1 MAPLPPTAPTAPTN
15 LPVAPSPAPAGEV
28 LDNVRELAPSIAGR
42 ATEIE
47 AARRLPADLLAAL
60 TAAGCF
66 RVLLPRSHG
75 GGGADLPGAM
85 RVFEALSRADGSV
98 GWTVMIGASAWCDI
112 AGLPR
117 ATFDALYAGGPDVVG
132 GGAINP
138 TGTAVRVDGGYRVR
152 GRWAFASG
160 CEHCAWLSATCVEED
175 GDGQRLRTVLLAPA
189 EVEIEDTWKVSGLCG
204 TGSHHFAAH
213 DVLVPAERTF
223 PTFEAAPCVD
233 EPVVRIPPPAL
244 YALEVASVAIG
255 IAQGALDEILALAT
269 AKTPFLASGTLAAN
283 PLFQQ
288 QLAGADT
295 ELRAA
300 RTLLYADAEVAWA
313 TAAGGAPF
321 APEQRARLRAGAAW
335 ATSRAAASVDAAYL
349 AGGGSSL
356 YLDNPLQRRLR
367 DVHAVTQHFLV
378 RPDTLTTAGAVLA
391 GQEADLTVF

>member
-1 MAPLPPTAPTAPTN
+1 MARIATPA
-15 LPVAPSPAPAGEV
+15 APSSPPAAGV
-28 LDNVRELAPSIAGR
+28 LDAVRELAPALAAR
-42 ATEIE
+42 AAEIE
-47 AARRLPADLLAAL
+47 AARRVPPDLLAAL
-60 TAAGCF
+60 AAAGCL
-66 RVLLPRSHG
+66 RLLLPRSHG

-98 GWTVMIGASAWCDI
+98 GWTVMIGASAWCDL

-117 ATFDALYAGGPDVVG
+117 ATFDALYAGGPDAVVG
-132 GGAINP
+132 GAFAP
-138 TGTAVRVDGGYRVR
+138 TGSTVRVGGGYRVR

-160 CEHCAWLSATCVEED
+160 CEHCAWLYGNCVEAAE
-175 GDGQRLRTVLLAPA
+175 GAEAASDGQRLRTVVFSPA
-189 EVEIEDTWKVSGLCG
+189 EVEIEDTWQVSGLRG

-223 PTFEAAPCVD
+223 LTLEAAPCVD

-244 YALEVASVAIG
+244 FALEVASVAIG

-269 AKTPFLASGTLAAN
+269 GKVPLLASAPLAAN
-283 PLFQQ
+283 PLFQH

-300 RTLLYADAEVAWA
+300 RALLYADAEVAWA
-313 TAAGGAPF
+313 TAAGGAPL

-335 ATSRAAASVDAAYL
+335 VTSRAAAAVDAAYH
-349 AGGGSSL
+349 AGGGSAL
-356 YLDNPLQRRLR
+356 YLASPLQRRLR

-391 GQEADLTVF
+391 GQEVDLTVF